1 MRVAAV
7 FLSIAAIIV
16 AEACC
21 RPVAQSLRR
30 RVVTVSSAT
39 SASRN
44 STRRTGLRCRVRS
57 GTWPKTITPE
67 WPAAMAR
74 IKNNNQVLAL
84 CEMGDC
90 SSCALEKSGT
100 CLEALGL
107 NDATVCSEIEAVK
120 MDGTLQKCF
129 VQNNCCGTWDE
140 FVSTWKAET
149 GLPDCNLGS
158 CAIPP
163 GAVSEV
169 SLDSAAGHNAA
180 SLLLSGFFAL
190 VLGLH
195 ASNRR

>member
-1 MRVAAV
+1 
-7 FLSIAAIIV
+7 
-16 AEACC
+16 
-21 RPVAQSLRR
+21 
-30 RVVTVSSAT
+30 
-39 SASRN
+39 
-44 STRRTGLRCRVRS
+44 
-57 GTWPKTITPE
+57 
-67 WPAAMAR
+67 MAR

-149 GLPDCNLGS
+149 GSDFGLTARSFPLRVTDSDLTHVAFRAPRLQLRLMCYSSRS
-158 CAIPP
+158 CQR
-163 GAVSEV
+163 
-169 SLDSAAGHNAA
+169 
-180 SLLLSGFFAL
+180 GF
-190 VLGLH
+190 V
-195 ASNRR
+195 R